1 MEELEEGEGAGVIG
15 SSSEFHA
22 DEHPMELESQLEEE
36 EREVDDEGKGT
47 TTANTTANIEGEEE
61 DDDDEDE
68 EEEGYKFR
76 FSDDMD
82 PLAFT
87 KEDAS
92 GLQPYEQFQ
101 RLEHH
106 YEALAAKKRKA
117 RLQPI
122 PQGEVPVAKKP
133 RQQQEDVSGATMEEI
148 MELMNYGSRRRSRK
162 PKRRGRRKGSRNK
175 VSPEVTRKL
184 GDATLHYAHG
194 RYGEAIGVFYEVIRL
209 SPNLPDPYHRLGLI
223 YNEMGDKKRALD
235 FYMIAAHL
243 TPKDASFWKLL
254 VTWSIEQGDTGQA
267 RYCLSKAITAD
278 PEDINLRFH
287 RASLYVELG
296 DYLKAADSYEQIS
309 QLCPDNVNVL
319 QTAAQL
325 YKKSGQS
332 ELAVRILESYLRN
345 CCKEPDLNVVDILAS
360 LHMEGNAHK
369 KALEHIEHA
378 QQVYC
383 TGKEMPLCLR
393 TKAGICHIHL
403 GNFVKAEALLNVL
416 RHENLHDHPQLIIEI
431 GDSLMNHGHYES
443 ALEYYMMLVGDDV
456 KNNSCL
462 YLKIAECCSCL
473 GKRLQSI
480 DYFYR
485 ALDKLENTVDARL
498 ALSSLLLEEN
508 KDDEAISV
516 LCPPKESESLF
527 NLNLNAA
534 KPWWLNGKIKLR
546 LSQIYKAK
554 GLLEAFVDVIFPVVR
569 ETLFLETIQQKVR
582 PRKRLSKSV
591 LSERI
596 KILDHVRTDTVF
608 HGFRP
613 VASASD
619 LSRASRAK
627 KLLKKKEAKR
637 AAALAAGIEWISD
650 DSEDES
656 PQQAPRELP
665 LPNLLRDAEHHYLII
680 ELCKSLLS
688 LKKYWEA
695 LEIINLT
702 LKLASNVLSVE
713 RNEELRTLGAQIAYN
728 IADPAH
734 GFDYARYIV
743 NQRPYSF
750 SAWNC
755 YYKVISKLDSRY
767 SKHNKFLHTMRTKH
781 KSCVPLTLI
790 FGHQFTMISQHQAAV
805 REYLE
810 AHKLMPDI
818 PLINL
823 CAGTALI
830 NLALG
835 HRLQNKHQSVV
846 QGLAFLFNNLQLCRY
861 GQEALYNIARAYH
874 HVGLVSLAAV
884 NYEKVLT
891 MHESDCPMPNLPNE
905 KPDGLASPKPG
916 YCDLRREAAYNLH
929 LIYKKSGAI
938 DLARQILKDHCVI

>member
-1 MEELEEGEGAGVIG
+1 MELSELAERGGDGDWVGVAGR
-15 SSSEFHA
+15 SSKFHA
-22 DEHPMELESQLEEE
+22 DEHPMELQLHLEEE
-36 EREVDDEGKGT
+36 EEGGEEDEEDEDD
-47 TTANTTANIEGEEE
+47 EEE
-61 DDDDEDE
+61 DDDEDV
-68 EEEGYKFR
+68 YKFR
-76 FSDDMD
+76 FQAGMD

-92 GLQPYEQFQ
+92 GLQPYEQFE
-101 RLEHH
+101 RLEHQ
-106 YEALAAKKRKA
+106 YEALAAKKRKDY
-117 RLQPI
+117 LQPK
-122 PQGEVPVAKKP
+122 PQGEEIPAAKKS
-133 RQQQEDVSGATMEEI
+133 RQQENISPGATMGEI
-148 MELMNYGSRRRSRK
+148 MELMNYGRRRRSRK
-162 PKRRGRRKGSRNK
+162 PKKRGRRKGSRNK
-175 VSPEVTRKL
+175 VSPEITRKL

-194 RYGEAIGVFYEVIRL
+194 CYGEAIRVFYEVIRL

-243 TPKDASFWKLL
+243 TPKDASLWKLL
-254 VTWSIEQGDTGQA
+254 VAWSIEQCDTGQA

-287 RASLYVELG
+287 RASLHVELG
-296 DYLKAADSYEQIS
+296 DFLKAADSYEQIS
-309 QLCPDNVNVL
+309 QLCPDNIEVL

-325 YKKSGQS
+325 YKKCGQH
-332 ELAVRILESYLRN
+332 ERAVSVLENYFTKYP
-345 CCKEPDLNVVDILAS
+345 KEADLIVVDLLAS
-360 LHMEGNAHK
+360 LHIEGNAHL

-383 TGKEMPLCLR
+383 SGKEMPLSLSI
-393 TKAGICHIHL
+393 KAGICQIYL
-403 GNFVKAEALLNVL
+403 GNMEKAEVLFNVL
-416 RHENLHDHPQLIIEI
+416 QRENLHDHVHLIIEV
-431 GDSLMNHGHYES
+431 GDSLMNHGHHES
-443 ALEYYMMLVGDDV
+443 ALEYYMMLVGDV
-456 KNNSCL
+456 KNNGYL
-462 YLKIAECCSCL
+462 YLKIAECYSRL
-473 GKRLQSI
+473 GNRVLSI
-480 DYFYR
+480 DYFYK
-485 ALDKLENTVDARL
+485 ALAKLENSVDARL
-498 ALSSLLLEEN
+498 ALSLLLLEER

-516 LCPPKESESLF
+516 LSPPKEAESQS
-527 NLNLNAA
+527 NSNSDAV
-534 KPWWLNGKIKLR
+534 KPWWLNGKIKLK

-554 GLLEAFVDVIFPVVR
+554 GLLEGFVDVIFPVVH
-569 ETLFLETIQQKVR
+569 ETLFLESIQQKVR

-591 LSERI
+591 LSERM
-596 KILDHVRTDTVF
+596 KVLDHVRTDSVF

-627 KLLKKKEAKR
+627 QLLKKKETLKEAKR
-637 AAALAAGIEWISD
+637 AAALAAGIEWLSD

-656 PQQAPRELP
+656 PQQAPSELP
-665 LPNLLRDAEHHYLII
+665 LPNLLKDAEHHYLII
-680 ELCKSLLS
+680 DLCKGLSS
-688 LKKYWEA
+688 LKRYWEA

-713 RNEELRTLGAQIAYN
+713 RKEEFRTLGAEIAYN
-728 IADPAH
+728 IADPAYA
-734 GFDYARYIV
+734 FEYARFIV

-781 KSCVPLTLI
+781 KGCVPVTLI
-790 FGHQFTMISQHQAAV
+790 YGHQFTMISQHQAAA

-810 AHKLMPDI
+810 AYKLMPDV

-835 HRLQNKHQSVV
+835 HRLQNKHQCVL
-846 QGLAFLFNNLQLCRY
+846 QGLAFLHNNLHLCRNS
-861 GQEALYNIARAYH
+861 QEALYNIARAYH
-874 HVGLVSLAAV
+874 HVGLVSLAAT

-891 MHESDCPMPNLPNE
+891 MHESDYPMPSLPNE
-905 KPDGLASPKPG
+905 NLDATDPRKPG

-929 LIYKKSGAI
+929 LIYKKSGAF
-938 DLARQILKDHCVI
+938 DLARQVLKDRCVI